1 MNNNNPYKMYKKAS
15 PAYTVED
22 VKKFLK
28 RYPEGVPADL
38 QPYEEFMARKAI
50 GDYYSRGGSSD
61 RSLASEFLS
70 TILGP
75 SVLTATGALVGG
87 LSGGAGSN
95 TKKNMLIGGSI
106 GLGTS
111 LLANAVGTYLGNKA
125 KPRTK
130 EQQAKYEADGHLL
143 NYYVPGLGA
152 YNLAR
157 ARNFIKSQKE
167 PGGLF
172 SLN

>member
-1 MNNNNPYKMYKKAS
+1 MNNNNPYRMYKKAN

-22 VKKFLK
+22 VKNFLK

-50 GDYYSRGGSSD
+50 SDYYSRGGSSD

-87 LSGGAGSN
+87 LSGGAGSD

-106 GLGTS
+106 GLGAS
-111 LLANAVGTYLGNKA
+111 LLANAVGTHLGRRA
-125 KPRTK
+125 KTRTK
-130 EQQAKYEADGHLL
+130 EQQAEYEADGHLL
-143 NYYVPGLGA
+143 NYFIPGLGA
-152 YNLAR
+152 YNMAR
-157 ARNFIKSQKE
+157 GRNFVNSQKE

-172 SLN
+172 SLS